1 MNRRVSVWK
10 YVRLKNGRWRY
21 CKPALAK
28 NGKIRPDWVIVKGK
42 AEHHPEGNFYVHRY
56 DNGREIWRKIGES
69 AQEAVDAADFEGI
82 YLHAKSRGIP
92 VKEINTPVLSMDAGV
107 YGWLEEVKLS
117 SRPETYELYEQTI
130 REFQHWNSNGGARR
144 LNVADLSRM
153 DLLKYR
159 MWLIENVKNSPRTAG
174 NKLLRVSQWY
184 RHVMKLKP
192 GEGLVTVKDTRLGVT
207 VREPE
212 IYSEDELEKFFKA
225 CSFEESLL
233 FRTYLLTGFREDE
246 VRFLAWGDLDVEAGT
261 LRVTAKPQYDF
272 AIKDHE
278 ERRVPVPFWHVNQFE
293 RKVDFKRSLRP
304 DWKPQD
310 SELVF
315 PTCSGRP
322 DGHHLEKCKRIARRA
337 GLDESKFWLH
347 KFRSHY
353 ATHLLRSG
361 FDIISVRKL
370 LGHKPG
376 SQATFRYLA
385 PMPFDEMREKG
396 FHELFEAFDDYK
408 LRERDAKP
416 EEPEGGCTNEQDAT
430 LIADKSMPEG
440 VVPDIMKKLKEELQ
454 KAETKHRQ
462 KPARTV

>member
-10 YVRLKNGRWRY
+10 YVRLKSGRWRY
-21 CKPALAK
+21 CKPAVGK

-42 AEHHPEGNFYVHRY
+42 AECHPEGNFYLHRY
-56 DNGREIWRKIGES
+56 DSGREIWRKIGQN
-69 AQEAVDAADFEGI
+69 AQEAVDAADFEGT
-82 YLHAKSRGIP
+82 YLHAKSKGIP
-92 VKEINTPVLSMDAGV
+92 VKEIDTPVLSIDAAV
-107 YGWLEEVKLS
+107 HGWLEEVKLS

-130 REFQHWNSNGGARR
+130 QEFQHWNSNGGARR
-144 LNVADLSRM
+144 LNVADLSRT

-159 MWLIENVKNSPRTAG
+159 MWLIENIKNSPRTAG

-212 IYSEDELEKFFKA
+212 VYSEDELEKFFKA
-225 CSFEESLL
+225 CSFDESLL

-246 VRFLAWGDLDVEAGT
+246 VRFLCWGDMDVDAGT

-278 ERRVPVPFWHVNQFE
+278 ERRVPVPFWHMNQFE
-293 RKVDFKRSLRP
+293 AKVDLQKLRNR
-304 DWKPQD
+304 DWKPKD
-310 SELVF
+310 NELVF
-315 PTCSGRP
+315 PTSSGRP

-337 GLDESKFWLH
+337 GLDESRFWLH

-353 ATHLLRSG
+353 ATHMLRSG
-361 FDIISVRKL
+361 FDIITVRKL

-385 PMPFDEMREKG
+385 PLPFEEMREKG
-396 FHELFEAFDDYK
+396 FHEVFEAFGDYNLRKRVAKSQETDADWEAK
-408 LRERDAKP
+408 LVKQQP
-416 EEPEGGCTNEQDAT
+416 Q
-430 LIADKSMPEG
+430 PEG
-440 VVPDIMKKLKEELQ
+440 VGEDLMKKLKKELR
-454 KAETKHRQ
+454 KVNKKRRQ
-462 KPARTV
+462 KPERNV

>member
-1 MNRRVSVWK
+1 
-10 YVRLKNGRWRY
+10 
-21 CKPALAK
+21 
-28 NGKIRPDWVIVKGK
+28 
-42 AEHHPEGNFYVHRY
+42 
-56 DNGREIWRKIGES
+56 
-69 AQEAVDAADFEGI
+69 
-82 YLHAKSRGIP
+82 
-92 VKEINTPVLSMDAGV
+92 
-107 YGWLEEVKLS
+107 
-117 SRPETYELYEQTI
+117 
-130 REFQHWNSNGGARR
+130 
-144 LNVADLSRM
+144 
-153 DLLKYR
+153 
-159 MWLIENVKNSPRTAG
+159 
-174 NKLLRVSQWY
+174 
-184 RHVMKLKP
+184 MKLKP

-246 VRFLAWGDLDVEAGT
+246 VRFLAWGDLDFEAGT
-261 LRVTAKPQYDF
+261 LRVTPKPQYDF

-315 PTCSGRP
+315 PTASGRP

-408 LRERDAKP
+408 LRERDAD
-416 EEPEGGCTNEQDAT
+416 CTNEQDAT
-430 LIADKSMPEG
+430 LIAPQSMPEG
-440 VVPDIMKKLKEELQ
+440 VVPDIMEKLKEELQ
-454 KAETKHRQ
+454 KAETKRRQ
-462 KPARTV
+462 KPERTV

>member
-21 CKPALAK
+21 CKPATGK

-69 AQEAVDAADFEGI
+69 AQEAVDAADFEGT

-92 VKEINTPVLSMDAGV
+92 VKEINTPVLSIDAGV

-293 RKVDFKRSLRP
+293 RKVNFKRFLRP

-315 PTCSGRP
+315 PTASGRP

-337 GLDESKFWLH
+337 GLDRK
-347 KFRSHY
+347 
-353 ATHLLRSG
+353 
-361 FDIISVRKL
+361 SV
-370 LGHKPG
+370 
-376 SQATFRYLA
+376 
-385 PMPFDEMREKG
+385 
-396 FHELFEAFDDYK
+396 
-408 LRERDAKP
+408 
-416 EEPEGGCTNEQDAT
+416 
-430 LIADKSMPEG
+430 
-440 VVPDIMKKLKEELQ
+440 V
-454 KAETKHRQ
+454 
-462 KPARTV
+462 